1 MNRQRQNNNNS
12 KSCLLLPHGSYSLF
26 VAILCTL
33 GWLAC
38 LFQDGCDYAHVMG
51 PVVQLLMVNATQVPP
66 WLEFG
71 IGAYRAP
78 ALVNVNEEDQ
88 EWVTSFG
95 GSCTLYPPE
104 FMDTAWTTSRVFS
117 FLSLVLGGGGTLFLW
132 CSTCFIFGRGTWRW
146 TGYEILLASSCQ
158 GLSFLWFMTEICQWN
173 QCSLFWG
180 SKADIAA
187 CILWLVGGML
197 VICRYP
203 QPEEW
208 QDDDDNDNGDDET
221 GAGEADMEATMETP
235 DLPAT
240 KAEMT

>member
-1 MNRQRQNNNNS
+1 MSRPTPNNNNS
-12 KSCLLLPHGSYSLF
+12 NNKSCFLLPHGSYSLF
-26 VAILCTL
+26 VSTLCTL
-33 GWLAC
+33 GWLAS
-38 LFQDGCDYAHVMG
+38 LFQDGCDYAHVRG
-51 PVVQLLMVNATQVPP
+51 PVVKLLMVNATQIPP

-78 ALVNVNEEDQ
+78 TYNNK
-88 EWVTSFG
+88 EWTTSFG
-95 GSCTLYPPE
+95 GSCSLYPQE
-104 FMDTAWTTSRVFS
+104 FMDEAWTTSRVFS
-117 FLSLVLGGGGTLFLW
+117 FLALVLGGGGTLFLW

-158 GLSFLWFMTEICQWN
+158 GLSFVWFMTDICQWN

-187 CILWLVGGML
+187 CVLWLVGGVL

-203 QPEEW
+203 QPDEW
-208 QDDDDNDNGDDET
+208 QDDNET
-221 GAGEADMEATMETP
+221 GAPGTDNGTDNGATMDTH
-235 DLPAT
+235 DVAAT